1 MEAHTAMS
9 FEALTWAF
17 EQTTPSSASK
27 LVLLALARCA
37 SDPEWLAWPS
47 VAHVASLTQQD
58 RKTVLAGLRALQ
70 GANLIGLAGSAGRT
84 NQVNR
89 WRLMNSTV
97 SGTGTKSGT
106 GTGSSTGTSTRYPVN
121 QYQKRDTQQVIEQ
134 VKEQGRLK
142 RHREPKAEVTFAD
155 WLATVAAAGE
165 DAIPDTDAVFAYGDK
180 VRLSRQQLGLAW
192 EAMKSRYADDR
203 KTKYKDWR
211 RTFLNAV
218 KGNWFKLWYATD
230 DGFALTTAG
239 KQKQREVEAM
249 KEAA

>member
-1 MEAHTAMS
+1 MS

-17 EQTTPSSASK
+17 EQTAPSSASK

-37 SDPEWLAWPS
+37 SDPDWLAWPS

-70 GANLIGLAGSAGRT
+70 SANLIGLAGSAGRT

-106 GTGSSTGTSTRYPVN
+106 GAGSGTGTSTRFPAD
-121 QYQKRDTQQVIEQ
+121 QYQKRDTEQVIEQ
-134 VKEQGRLK
+134 VKEQERSK
-142 RHREPKAEVTFAD
+142 RRREPKAEATFAD
-155 WLATVAAAGE
+155 WLAAVAAAGE
-165 DAIPDTDAVFAYGDK
+165 DAIPDTDAVFAYADK
-180 VRLSRQQLGLAW
+180 VRLSRQHLGLAW
-192 EAMKSRYADDR
+192 EEMKSRYAENSETR
-203 KTKYKDWR
+203 YKDWR
-211 RTFLNAV
+211 GTFRNAV
-218 KGNWFKLWYATD
+218 KRNWFKLWYATD

-239 KQKQREVEAM
+239 KQKQREVEAT